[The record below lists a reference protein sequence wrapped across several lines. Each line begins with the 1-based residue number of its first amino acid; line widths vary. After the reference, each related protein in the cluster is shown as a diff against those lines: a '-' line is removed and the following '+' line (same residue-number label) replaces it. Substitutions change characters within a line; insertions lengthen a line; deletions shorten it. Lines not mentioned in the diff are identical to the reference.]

1 MMSAHDIRRPRWSA
15 VGFAVLTLCVVTAE
29 LSGQAVRVRDVT
41 IQEGEIPVRLVGY
54 GLVTGLG
61 GTGDRVFG
69 SREGNM
75 TVRSIA
81 NLLRNMGIEV
91 PEYVI
96 RSRNVAAVLVTAEAS
111 PYTRP
116 GGQFDVRV
124 ASLGDASSL
133 RGGVLWQTPLVGTV
147 GGPTVAVAEGPIL
160 LPSRADNRR
169 DLVETSARLTDAAV
183 AVAPLGNTPAGPPQ
197 RLLIRNPDL
206 ATAQRVAD
214 VINATLGADVATVED
229 PGAVALQLPADNPL
243 GAMVQLGDLTITPA
257 QTPRVVVDAASGVVA
272 AGGDITV
279 GTAVVSHDW
288 LTLTVAPP
296 DPNAPAAPN
305 VPADPNAAPAA
316 QLLPPGAVRAETGVQ
331 VQSLAEALHAVGA
344 TAEVIG
350 AVFRSLRAAG
360 ALYAEVEVR

>member
-1 MMSAHDIRRPRWSA
+1 MMRARVASLVA
-15 VGFAVLTLCVVTAE
+15 GLVLLCLVASEVNAQ
-29 LSGQAVRVRDVT
+29 GVRVRDVT
-41 IQEGEIPVRLVGY
+41 IPEGEIPVRLVGY

-96 RSRNVAAVLVTAEAS
+96 RSRNAAAVLVTAEAS
-111 PYTRP
+111 PYTRA

-147 GGPTVAVAEGPIL
+147 GGATMAVAEGAIL
-160 LPSRADNRR
+160 LPSRTDNRR
-169 DLVETSARLTDAAV
+169 DLVETSARLIDAAV
-183 AVAPLGNTPAGPPQ
+183 AVAPLGSAPAGPPQ
-197 RLLIRNPDL
+197 RLLIRDPDL

-214 VINATLGADVATVED
+214 AINATLGADVATVED

-243 GAMVQLGDLTITPA
+243 GAMVQLGDLTITPS

-272 AGGDITV
+272 AGGEITV

-288 LTLTVAPP
+288 LTLTVSSP
-296 DPNAPAAPN
+296 
-305 VPADPNAAPAA
+305 DPNAAPNPNVPGAPNA
-316 QLLPPGAVRAETGVQ
+316 PLGANGLPTPQVLPPGAVRAEAGVQ

-360 ALYAEVEVR
+360 ALHAEVEVR